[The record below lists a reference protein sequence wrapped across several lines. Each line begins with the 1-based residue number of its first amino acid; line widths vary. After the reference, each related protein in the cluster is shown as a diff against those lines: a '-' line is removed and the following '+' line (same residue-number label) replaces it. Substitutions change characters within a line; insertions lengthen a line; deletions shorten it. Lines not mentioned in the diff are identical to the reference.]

1 MSSCITGWAHSK
13 FGVNIEQTSENMI
26 ADVVEKAIEHSEIS
40 AKEIDAIFVGTF
52 NNGFQKQDFHG
63 ALPAVSQSDL
73 RYVPAMR
80 VENACATGSAAIHT
94 AMNAIEAK
102 KAKTTLVV
110 GVEKMTDVSS
120 ERVGDIL
127 LGASYRPEEGDTK
140 GGFTGVFATIAKSYF
155 QKYGDKS
162 DILAK
167 IAAKKTDPA
176 AISLIKPIFLSN
188 LG

>member
-1 MSSCITGWAHSK
+1 MSACITGWAHSK
-13 FGVNIEQTSENMI
+13 FGVNAEQTSENMI
-26 ADVVEKAIEHSEIS
+26 ADVVEKAIKHAEIA

-140 GGFTGVFATIAKSYF
+140 GGFTGVFAAIAKSYF

-167 IAAKKTDPA
+167 IAAK
-176 AISLIKPIFLSN
+176 N
-188 LG
+188 H